1 MNSGF
6 IESNS
11 IHVKRN
17 TKLFPGTYLSTGP
30 TALLQTYVI
39 VWTTFLAFW
48 FLAEGGW
55 IIFQI
60 FHGHLLFTFLSI
72 HLSTYLLLCHLTIL
86 SPKFVN
92 FRKIWLH
99 VWKSAVVSVD
109 TFLQLTG
116 FIKSSKYHVQF
127 QGTPGTT
134 ALWIN
139 MQMYLSSTDEFER
152 QKLVPLSFINI

>member
-72 HLSTYLLLCHLTIL
+72 HLLYLPTPMPFCLPNL
-86 SPKFVN
+86 SISGRYDCMFEKVQ
-92 FRKIWLH
+92 WS
-99 VWKSAVVSVD
+99 VWTPFYNSQVSLKVPSIIYSSRA
-109 TFLQLTG
+109 LQVL
-116 FIKSSKYHVQF
+116 
-127 QGTPGTT
+127 TT
-134 ALWIN
+134 ALWKN